1 MFCGDCG
8 ESLATAESPPV
19 IAQEKQPSIESACPH
34 CGERVSSEDLICGA
48 CGTPLKESS
57 IRTRKRKREKK
68 EKSPK
73 TLLVVLSVF
82 VLVIAVL
89 IGGYFVLREKH
100 SLENYVQTL
109 MKTLEEDSEE
119 AFVAFVK
126 AHPDNTSLQTSEL
139 KPLFVHMKA
148 NTSAYEDALLAGNC
162 PDMDIVE
169 IGTKWGLFSEYGLH
183 LLPAKLSIP
192 PISGLTTI
200 NIDGTQ
206 HAMKESG
213 WEIEL
218 LPGVY
223 TLEGSFKND
232 VTGQTEEFRETLRFA
247 RVNGDLQ
254 GDHLSFSFSD
264 EFVTVTL
271 SDVPAQAHIVYN
283 DKDAK
288 PIQSLEAG
296 MPLTIP
302 RGTKIHLLLKTEY
315 GDVISH
321 QVNAD
326 HSGDIR
332 FTFDAVLLDAS
343 DLTKHVIVNG
353 VDKGKV
359 AQFADVGFV
368 IAPKGHPLQIQLID
382 EKELDRLWAI
392 ALKNESIA
400 SGNTVYLPEV
410 TAEIRNEI
418 IEAVAQFT
426 SDVQEKV
433 NALSTDFSYVYP
445 DSPTHKRLLEAI
457 SERRASSRPS
467 HIVPVSMYFDYS
479 SFQVYAMRGEIYAS
493 CNEVYTYYSNGKKQ
507 NTSWRK
513 ELIYDEASATWKM
526 FSDVIIRDSV
536 ANNQVIYF

>member
-1 MFCGDCG
+1 
-8 ESLATAESPPV
+8 
-19 IAQEKQPSIESACPH
+19 
-34 CGERVSSEDLICGA
+34 
-48 CGTPLKESS
+48 
-57 IRTRKRKREKK
+57 
-68 EKSPK
+68 
-73 TLLVVLSVF
+73 
-82 VLVIAVL
+82 
-89 IGGYFVLREKH
+89 
-100 SLENYVQTL
+100 
-109 MKTLEEDSEE
+109 
-119 AFVAFVK
+119 
-126 AHPDNTSLQTSEL
+126 
-139 KPLFVHMKA
+139 
-148 NTSAYEDALLAGNC
+148 
-162 PDMDIVE
+162 
-169 IGTKWGLFSEYGLH
+169 
-183 LLPAKLSIP
+183 
-192 PISGLTTI
+192 
-200 NIDGTQ
+200 
-206 HAMKESG
+206 
-213 WEIEL
+213 
-218 LPGVY
+218 
-223 TLEGSFKND
+223 
-232 VTGQTEEFRETLRFA
+232 
-247 RVNGDLQ
+247 
-254 GDHLSFSFSD
+254 
-264 EFVTVTL
+264 L

-321 QVNAD
+321 QVKAD

-332 FTFDAVLLDAS
+332 FTFDAMLLDDS